1 MTEEKN
7 LAVSC
12 YYSLQYA
19 VRVCARD
26 DNEYVP
32 RDDINTIRDD
42 IPDIPMMNML
52 SNYLTLI
59 TLK

>member
-1 MTEEKN
+1 MRR
-7 LAVSC
+7 
-12 YYSLQYA
+12 YYSLQYVVH

-26 DNEYVP
+26 DYEYVP

-59 TLK
+59 TLKW